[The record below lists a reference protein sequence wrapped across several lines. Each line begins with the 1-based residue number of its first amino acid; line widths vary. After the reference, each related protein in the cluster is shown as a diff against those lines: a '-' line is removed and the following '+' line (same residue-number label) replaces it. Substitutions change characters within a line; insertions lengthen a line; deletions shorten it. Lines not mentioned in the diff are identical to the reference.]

1 MYSENDRPIGTRTFL
16 IMTVIAPIFFG
27 SMALPAAGAEAQT
40 STVTATIAVI
50 GTGRVGSALGPR
62 FARLGHPVIY
72 GSRDPSAEKVRALV
86 RDSGDNARAASAA
99 EAAASAD
106 IIVLAIPWHATENTL
121 AAMAEHLEGKLIID
135 ITNALTM
142 NAERLMEIAVDT
154 SGGELVQQWTP
165 SARVVKAF
173 NAMGSHIM
181 ADPAAAGGP
190 VTVPVAG
197 DDADAKTT
205 VMGLIEG
212 LGFESADVGPLR
224 HARYLEGMAVLYMVP
239 YMRGDREQVF
249 EYYLRKDTGP
259 NREYEVRPAE

>member
-1 MYSENDRPIGTRTFL
+1 MAL
-16 IMTVIAPIFFG
+16 IAPVFLG
-27 SMALPAAGAEAQT
+27 SLALPAAGSDQET
-40 STVTATIAVI
+40 SAAPATVAVI

-62 FARLGHPVIY
+62 FAGMGHPVIY
-72 GSRDPSAEKVRALV
+72 GSREPFADKVQALL
-86 RDSGDNARAASAA
+86 RESGDNARAATAA
-99 EAAASAD
+99 EAAAGAD
-106 IIVLAIPWHATENTL
+106 IIVLAIPWHAAEDIIAT
-121 AAMAEHLEGKLIID
+121 MADHLEGKLIID
-135 ITNALTM
+135 ITNALTV

-154 SGGELVQQWTP
+154 SGGELVQQWATG
-165 SARVVKAF
+165 ARVVKAF

-197 DDADAKTT
+197 DDADAKQT
-205 VMGLIEG
+205 VMRMIEG

-239 YMRGDREQVF
+239 YMRGERDQVF

-259 NREYEVRPAE
+259 KREYEVRPAE